1 MLNAL
6 IQTAANLGFD
16 STGIS
21 NALSNVLAAIQNGDL
36 SSLQGVLDLFSGVV
50 SAITGIGA
58 EEISVIIPAL
68 LEGIIELIS
77 TETGGAIIG

>member
-68 LEGIIELIS
+68 LEGIIELIA